1 MSFNKVF
8 LIGRLTKDPELRYTS
23 TMVPVTNFTLAVDR
37 PFLNQRGERDTDFI
51 RIVAWRRLAEVC
63 NEYLQKGLL
72 TCVLGRLQVRNY
84 EDKMGKTRFISE
96 VVANEVEFLEY
107 PEEEKEEGKFDFPGE
122 VPF

>member
-1 MSFNKVF
+1 MSLNKVF
-8 LIGRLTKDPELRYTS
+8 LIGRLTRDPELRYTS

-37 PFLNQRGERDTDFI
+37 PFVNQKGERETDFI

-63 NEYLQKGLL
+63 SEYLQKGLL
-72 TCVLGRLQVRNY
+72 ACVYGRLQVRSY
-84 EDKMGKTRFISE
+84 EDKTGNVRFISE

-107 PEEEKEEGKFDFPGE
+107 PEKNDDFDFMD

>member
-107 PEEEKEEGKFDFPGE
+107 PEEEKEEDKFDFPGE